1 MSERK
6 ASSSKRRRSEPEQE
20 RDEQPRR
27 SKSEHKKPKSSRF
40 VIPSDSLKWKPVKTG
55 PVAGFDDGGGMMM
68 FEELEGVDVQWEEG
82 LNGQK
87 TAKFLVCPLTCFGM
101 VTNSEAK
108 RTG

>member
-1 MSERK
+1 MRVYSSYPFSNMSERK

-27 SKSEHKKPKSSRF
+27 SKSEHKKSKSSRF
-40 VIPSDSLKWKPVKTG
+40 IIPSDSLKWKPVKTG

-87 TAKFLVCPLTCFGM
+87 TAKFLVCPLM
-101 VTNSEAK
+101 
-108 RTG
+108 